1 MLDKFIALVKGQIR
15 HYETQIDRF
24 PPSDPRTRPAQVE
37 FYRRLMNEHC
47 ELLVYLEGQLKKTN
61 GATEDPE
68 KPVDIETPGED
79 NLSDLPEELLAQ
91 LSGRAKKGQAD
102 PIVQIINDHGGV
114 ATLDE
119 ILIDLYRRHREIN
132 TRTLISNKLYRLG
145 KQGLVKAI
153 EGKKGVYTTAL
164 T

>member
-1 MLDKFIALVKGQIR
+1 MLDKFIALVKGQIQ
-15 HYETQIDRF
+15 HYETLIDRF
-24 PPSDPRTRPAQVE
+24 PPSDPRTRPGQIE
-37 FYRRLMNEHC
+37 LYRRLVNGHRD
-47 ELLVYLEGQLKKTN
+47 LLDYLDGQLKKTN
-61 GATEDPE
+61 GANEEPE
-68 KPVDIETPGED
+68 KPIDIETPGED

-102 PIVQIINDHGGV
+102 PIVQIINDRGGI

-153 EGKKGVYTTAL
+153 EGKKGVYTTA
-164 T
+164 